1 MTNIEDASALG
12 TAAVLRQQASG
23 DKSGL
28 KMLLSNLHVLS
39 IALFA
44 SLVSLNQDGLFPITL
59 ER

>member
-28 KMLLSNLHVLS
+28 KILLSNLHVLS

-44 SLVSLNQDGLFPITL
+44 SMVSLDQADTAYLW
-59 ER
+59 